1 MSVKY
6 TLPPGCNV
14 CGVER
19 DDKVTAKDDYDPT
32 IVGEDSQDV
41 DKVNIK
47 LKVIIVVNDR
57 SIRLISIHGW

>member
-1 MSVKY
+1 MLVKF

-19 DDKVTAKDDYDPT
+19 DDKVRVTANDDYEPT

-41 DKVNIK
+41 DKV
-47 LKVIIVVNDR
+47 
-57 SIRLISIHGW
+57 RLQ

>member
-1 MSVKY
+1 MSVKF

-19 DDKVTAKDDYDPT
+19 DDKVTANDDYDPT

-41 DKVNIK
+41 DKVRLELK
-47 LKVIIVVNDR
+47 LINVMNDR